1 MTSFISP
8 VCGYG
13 VPRSRLGIQY
23 PYLILGL
30 NYNPFNQR
38 ASAPTENWEGK
49 LEKQLCAP
57 ENALRA
63 QQPILLGMSREKR
76 FPFLPFIDRN
86 FATCKEIGYSD

>member
-30 NYNPFNQR
+30 NYSPFNQR

-49 LEKQLCAP
+49 LEKWLCPP
-57 ENALRA
+57 ENALRVRA
-63 QQPILLGMSREKR
+63 TH
-76 FPFLPFIDRN
+76 FLRDEQGE
-86 FATCKEIGYSD
+86 EISFSAFY